1 MTHQQPGTLRRVTTL
16 RCLRVAGT
24 ASAAWAILQLGT
36 FPRPLRCATLC
47 VTPPRRASHRP
58 ALRWPRPQ
66 VADVV
71 GLVSEERRMLLDAA
85 GRRASFVHEG
95 VWALKF
101 LSSQA
106 REPP

>member
-1 MTHQQPGTLRRVTTL
+1 M
-16 RCLRVAGT
+16 
-24 ASAAWAILQLGT
+24 
-36 FPRPLRCATLC
+36 
-47 VTPPRRASHRP
+47 
-58 ALRWPRPQ
+58 
-66 VADVV
+66 V